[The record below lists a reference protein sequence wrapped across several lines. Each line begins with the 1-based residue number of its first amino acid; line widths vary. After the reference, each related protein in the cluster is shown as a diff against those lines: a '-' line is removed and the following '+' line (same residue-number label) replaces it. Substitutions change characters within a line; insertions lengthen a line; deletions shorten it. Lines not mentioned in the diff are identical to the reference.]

1 MVVISRRQ
9 QVERGTDYKFNVE
22 GNQTMY
28 YYDIEVEAKEA
39 FDRSKAKEIMRNL
52 IQDADKTSAEI
63 DAAMINT
70 QVEYDAPFD
79 VNDSFEDVMTEF
91 LSNG

>member
-1 MVVISRRQ
+1 
-9 QVERGTDYKFNVE
+9 
-22 GNQTMY
+22 
-28 YYDIEVEAKEA
+28 
-39 FDRSKAKEIMRNL
+39 MRNL